1 MSENEKK
8 KKKTKKI
15 IWVFLGIGL
24 IWILIDGIRGCA
36 SGF

>member
-8 KKKTKKI
+8 KKKKKKI
-15 IWVFLGIGL
+15 IWGLLGIGL

-36 SGF
+36 TF